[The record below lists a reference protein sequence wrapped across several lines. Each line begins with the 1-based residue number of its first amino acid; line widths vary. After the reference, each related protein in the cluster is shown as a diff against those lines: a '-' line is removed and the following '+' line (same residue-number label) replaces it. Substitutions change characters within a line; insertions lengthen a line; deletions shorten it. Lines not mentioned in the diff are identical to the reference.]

1 VGGAEAKVTVRFLS
15 NSRCITS
22 FPALGPGCAPD
33 GSLADD
39 LLDAPHS
46 SCSTPDPPH
55 CNVLAQLCRIVSRR
69 AAQSRVAEGADGTVG
84 YIIVLARKLKSLIAE
99 ELSRSLDARLM
110 TGSSL
115 NTPKADKRGEFDAL
129 IDAELAAKERRTTLH
144 WRSRL

>member
-1 VGGAEAKVTVRFLS
+1 
-15 NSRCITS
+15 
-22 FPALGPGCAPD
+22 
-33 GSLADD
+33 
-39 LLDAPHS
+39 
-46 SCSTPDPPH
+46 
-55 CNVLAQLCRIVSRR
+55 
-69 AAQSRVAEGADGTVG
+69 VAEGADGTVG